1 MAKYT
6 IYERY
11 FTNDGICLGENLV
24 KEKTRTHTG
33 VRWITINNIV
43 DNCKTLE
50 DAKKKYPRAKISDI
64 GGEWFDNLNE
74 KQNQIILNKGEDV
87 C

>member
-1 MAKYT
+1 MAKHT
-6 IYERY
+6 IYEKY

-43 DNCKTLE
+43 DQFETLE
-50 DAKKKYPRAKISDI
+50 QAKAKYPKA
-64 GGEWFDNLNE
+64 
-74 KQNQIILNKGEDV
+74 QIVEDYSN
-87 C
+87 

>member
-6 IYERY
+6 IYEKY
-11 FTNDGICLGENLV
+11 FTNDGICLGKNLV

-43 DNCKTLE
+43 DQFETLE
-50 DAKKKYPRAKISDI
+50 QAKAKYPKA
-64 GGEWFDNLNE
+64 
-74 KQNQIILNKGEDV
+74 QIVEDYSEMGDF
-87 C
+87 

>member
-6 IYERY
+6 IYEKY

-33 VRWITINNIV
+33 VKWITINNIV
-43 DNCKTLE
+43 DQFETLE
-50 DAKKKYPRAKISDI
+50 QAKAKYPKA
-64 GGEWFDNLNE
+64 
-74 KQNQIILNKGEDV
+74 QIVEDYSKMGDF
-87 C
+87 

>member
-43 DNCKTLE
+43 DRFDTLE
-50 DAKKKYPRAKISDI
+50 QAKAKYPKA
-64 GGEWFDNLNE
+64 
-74 KQNQIILNKGEDV
+74 QIVEDYSGMGDF
-87 C
+87 